1 MPCVADLFDGQAVD
15 GFGVGFQVV
24 VGQVVEADQAQVVEQ
39 FVVGV
44 VAQGKAADD
53 IGFGLFQLGFGR
65 AFGDKLLDAA
75 WVSASEALVFFFWV
89 E

>member
-39 FVVGV
+39 FVVRI
-44 VAQGKAADD
+44 VAQGEAADD
-53 IGFGLFQLGFGR
+53 VGFGLFQLGFGR
-65 AFGDKLLDAA
+65 AFGDKLLDDGLG
-75 WVSASEALVFFFWV
+75 VGQ
-89 E
+89 

>member
-1 MPCVADLFDGQAVD
+1 MPCVADLFDGQAAN

-44 VAQGKAADD
+44 VAQGEAADD
-53 IGFGLFQLGFGR
+53 VGLGLFQLGFGR
-65 AFGDKLLDAA
+65 AFGDKLLDDGLG
-75 WVSASEALVFFFWV
+75 VGQ
-89 E
+89 